1 MGKMVNVLCLSP
13 QFAKNQKS
21 NDLQKSSFSPAATND
36 WQDTSQWVQTVKL
49 FRGPQPGPPAG
60 RPSGGGVGRGWGG
73 AVPHLCAAALF
84 PSLSAFLAQIQPII
98 RKILQGERV
107 LPAQM
112 TSCGLG

>member
-36 WQDTSQWVQTVKL
+36 WQHTSQWVQTVKL

-60 RPSGGGVGRGWGG
+60 RPSGGGVGRG
-73 AVPHLCAAALF
+73 CAAPVRCRF
-84 PSLSAFLAQIQPII
+84 ISLSFGFP
-98 RKILQGERV
+98 GTN
-107 LPAQM
+107 PAHN
-112 TSCGLG
+112 